1 MCLRKCLSRRGAHKK
16 NHFSGHCHCTRGG
29 GGGATSSDSFRRFLR
44 LGFVRGAPG
53 GAPPGARARAPPGI
67 HGCVVGGSITCGA
80 SSSSSSSSYVSSA
93 SFGSQDE
100 PGGNTRDDDN
110 AHDDDL
116 AFVRLESTS
125 AAPSPAPGNRQAV
138 ALGKFDAMHT
148 GHRQLVRRAASFG
161 MPWLISFHGM
171 AEVLGWPERLPVVA
185 NSDRER
191 VLRMWAE
198 DVGVPIRERSL
209 PFSAVRALSPEA
221 FVRDILAD
229 KLGASAA
236 VCGANYRFGHRAAG
250 DADTLVT
257 LGTERGVDVAVE
269 DLVEDDAAVDA
280 DVVSSSRVRS
290 CLDEGD
296 VELVHKLLARP
307 HRGVVHVQHVD
318 NARWRV
324 CKRANILPADGAY
337 RVRVATAHDEEQ
349 VAHHDGD
356 SAVVR
361 LSGDELEVEGAAA
374 LLEECGDNCV
384 VFAVDFLTR
393 M

>member
-1 MCLRKCLSRRGAHKK
+1 
-16 NHFSGHCHCTRGG
+16 
-29 GGGATSSDSFRRFLR
+29 
-44 LGFVRGAPG
+44 
-53 GAPPGARARAPPGI
+53 
-67 HGCVVGGSITCGA
+67 
-80 SSSSSSSSYVSSA
+80 
-93 SFGSQDE
+93 
-100 PGGNTRDDDN
+100 
-110 AHDDDL
+110 
-116 AFVRLESTS
+116 
-125 AAPSPAPGNRQAV
+125 
-138 ALGKFDAMHT
+138 MHT